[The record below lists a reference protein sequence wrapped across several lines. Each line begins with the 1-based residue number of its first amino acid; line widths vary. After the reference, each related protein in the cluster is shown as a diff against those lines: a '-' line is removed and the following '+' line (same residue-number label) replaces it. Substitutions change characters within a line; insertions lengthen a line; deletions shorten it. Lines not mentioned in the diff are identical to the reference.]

1 MEKKPIHELKWGPIK
16 AAIWEGKC
24 NGGSRYVVIAS
35 RPHKSDHGWI
45 GTCSLRRE
53 DFMVTCKV
61 IDEAYRWIWK
71 RQTSLQEGSHEIQ
84 DLAESKGREQST
96 MISRAVE
103 MVMTLGDV
111 HGAPEIRQ
119 RLTREDVDEAN
130 LSHETTNWLGVCPA
144 DAQSEEE
151 PTVGLSAVS
160 FHVDSGGTPFCI
172 VTEVHHSGIYVLM
185 PNAA

>member
-1 MEKKPIHELKWGPIK
+1 
-16 AAIWEGKC
+16 
-24 NGGSRYVVIAS
+24 
-35 RPHKSDHGWI
+35 
-45 GTCSLRRE
+45 
-53 DFMVTCKV
+53 MVTYKV

-71 RQTSLQEGSHEIQ
+71 RQTNLQEGSHEIQ

-130 LSHETTNWLGVCPA
+130 LSHETTNWLGVCPV

-160 FHVDSGGTPFCI
+160 FHVDSSGTPFCI

-185 PNAA
+185 ANAA